1 MPMSRAKVTDF
12 VVTNGAKLYYERQG
26 VGQGLLFIAGSTGDA
41 GNFTRTAHLLS
52 DEFTVV
58 TYDRRG
64 NSRSPRPAGWT
75 TTSVSEQ
82 ADDAAGLIQTLRLA
96 PVALFAASAGALIGL
111 DLVLR
116 HPQLVR
122 GAVLQEPSLF
132 SVLPDPDAALAP
144 RRALVQNALRSGGPR
159 AVVEALLRYLND
171 DDVLR
176 VIPADILER
185 MLANA
190 DTIVNLEGAFAQWR
204 PPAEALAAVTVPIT
218 LMVARETKPEYVA
231 VVRWLERRLDAR
243 TITIPGRHGFYYYRP
258 QDLADAVRPVF
269 KELTA
274 A

>member
-1 MPMSRAKVTDF
+1 
-12 VVTNGAKLYYERQG
+12 
-26 VGQGLLFIAGSTGDA
+26 
-41 GNFTRTAHLLS
+41 
-52 DEFTVV
+52 
-58 TYDRRG
+58 
-64 NSRSPRPAGWT
+64 
-75 TTSVSEQ
+75 
-82 ADDAAGLIQTLRLA
+82 LRLA

-132 SVLPDPDAALAP
+132 SVLPDPDTPLAP

-190 DTIVNLEGAFAQWR
+190 DTIVNFEGAFAQWR
-204 PPAEALAAVTVPIT
+204 PPAEALATVTVPIT

-243 TITIPGRHGFYYYRP
+243 TITMPGRHGFYYYRP

-269 KELTA
+269 KEMVA
-274 A
+274 ASA